1 MRLLESWLKLN
12 FDNITEFD
20 NKHNLT
26 IYIFA
31 HMTKKIELSQTLK
44 FCRGIIKNKV
54 IESCGQPL
62 CLLLLQDM
70 TSVANNIHFC
80 MVLHYWYPEYRIL

>member
-26 IYIFA
+26 INIFA
-31 HMTKKIELSQTLK
+31 HMTKKI
-44 FCRGIIKNKV
+44 
-54 IESCGQPL
+54 
-62 CLLLLQDM
+62 
-70 TSVANNIHFC
+70 
-80 MVLHYWYPEYRIL
+80 